1 MNTQALLDPKSWAE
15 RTFGSVQ
22 LHDMRRTRRAVK
34 AATNLAENPLGS
46 LPAQMH
52 TWKETKAWYRLLDE
66 PDVTFAALMQPHLQQ
81 SREQATGEDVV
92 LLVQDTTDIDL
103 SHRRKISGVGQ
114 IGNERGRGFFVQTV
128 LAVRPQTRE
137 VLGCMAQ
144 EPFVR
149 IPAPQGEQRYQRR
162 KREERETD
170 VWMRQVQAIGT
181 PESGSLWVHVGDRGA
196 DMFPFF
202 QACRSTQTQFL
213 VRAAQNRRVEVCEEE
228 IAYSL
233 TQARAF
239 ASQASRVLELPA
251 RHGHQK
257 RSAQL
262 QLAFGQMTLL
272 PPRQE
277 PRAGKEPL
285 TVWVI
290 RVWEEEAPEGE
301 EPLEWLLLT
310 SVPTT
315 TLEEAWERVEW
326 YRHRWLVEDYHHCL
340 KSGCRIEERQLQTVD
355 GLMRLLGLLSP
366 LAVRLLQVRACAR
379 EDPERPAN
387 ALIEPLMLAVLAE
400 RTGGSPLAMTVGT
413 FWREV
418 ARLGGYLARSHD
430 GPPGWRTIWKGWLT
444 LQTLAS
450 GRSSCSSPPFV
461 NCG

>member
-15 RTFGSVQ
+15 RTFGGVQ

-46 LPAQMH
+46 LPTQMH
-52 TWKETKAWYRLLDE
+52 TWKETKALYRWLDE
-66 PDVTFAALMQPHLQQ
+66 PDVTFAALMQPHMEQ
-81 SREQATGEDVV
+81 SREQATSAPVV

-149 IPAPQGEQRYQRR
+149 IPAPQGEQRSQRR

-181 PESGSLWVHVGDRGA
+181 PESRSMWVHVGDRGA

-202 QACRSTQTQFL
+202 QACRSTQTHFL
-213 VRAAQNRRVEVCEEE
+213 VRAAQNRRVQESEEE
-228 IAYSL
+228 ITYSL

-272 PPRQE
+272 PPRHE

-301 EPLEWLLLT
+301 EPLEWVLLT

-315 TLEEAWERVEW
+315 TLEQAWERVEW
-326 YRHRWLVEDYHHCL
+326 YRHRWLVEDYHQCL
-340 KSGCRIEERQLQTVD
+340 KSGCRIEQRQLQTVD
-355 GLMRLLGLLSP
+355 GLIRLLGLLSP

-379 EDPERPAN
+379 EDPERPAYEV
-387 ALIEPLMLAVLAE
+387 IEPVMLAVLAE
-400 RTGGSPLAMTVGT
+400 RTGGSPLSMTVGT
-413 FWREV
+413 FWIEV

-430 GPPGWRTIWKGWLT
+430 GPPGWRTIWKGWLS
-444 LQTLAS
+444 LQTLLEGAHLVLHL
-450 GRSSCSSPPFV
+450 RL
-461 NCG
+461 

>member
-15 RTFGSVQ
+15 RTFGRVQ
-22 LHDMRRTRRAVK
+22 LHDRRRTRRAVQ
-34 AATNLAENPLGS
+34 AANRMAANPLGS
-46 LPAQMH
+46 LPAQMQ
-52 TWKETKAWYRLLDE
+52 TWRETKALYRLLDE
-66 PDVTFAALMQPHLQQ
+66 PDVSFAALMQPHLQQ
-81 SREQATGEDVV
+81 TREQANSAPVV

-128 LAVRPQTRE
+128 LAVRPGTRE

-149 IPAPQGEQRYQRR
+149 VPAPEGEQRYQRR

-170 VWMRQVQAIGT
+170 VWMRQVQTIGT
-181 PESGSLWVHVGDRGA
+181 PESASLWVHVGDRGA

-202 QACRSTQTQFL
+202 QACRSTQTHFL
-213 VRAAQNRRVEVCEEE
+213 VRAAQNRRVQESEEE
-228 IAYSL
+228 ITYSL
-233 TQARAF
+233 TQARTF
-239 ASQASRVLELPA
+239 PSQASRVLELPA

-272 PPRQE
+272 PPRHE
-277 PRAGKEPL
+277 PRASKEPL

-301 EPLEWLLLT
+301 EPLEWVLLT

-315 TLEEAWERVEW
+315 TIEEAWERVDW
-326 YRHRWLVEDYHHCL
+326 YGRSFLDEDYHQCL
-340 KSGCRIEERQLQTVD
+340 KSGCRIEQRQGPPVD

-387 ALIEPLMLAVLAE
+387 AVIEPLMLVVLAQ
-400 RTGGSPLAMTVGT
+400 RSGHAPATMTVGT
-413 FWREV
+413 FWTEV

-430 GPPGWRTIWKGWLT
+430 GPPGWRTIWKGWLS
-444 LQTLAS
+444 LQTLLERVHLAFHL
-450 GRSSCSSPPFV
+450 RL
-461 NCG
+461 